1 MISPV
6 LCPACDGACVAWND
20 DMLEPC
26 AECDGTGR
34 AVVVSPMASEEMTWR
49 DAIITIDGVPM
60 PAESVTMTSHYG
72 PPRVS
77 VLVAQVSPMASDDE
91 GSAEE

>member
-1 MISPV
+1 MSADK
-6 LCPACDGACVAWND
+6 CPACDGACVLWVD

-34 AVVVSPMASEEMTWR
+34 AVVVSPMAVEALGM
-49 DAIITIDGVPM
+49 ATIDGVPM
-60 PAESVTMTSHYG
+60 PATKIHLSRPFMVFD
-72 PPRVS
+72 V
-77 VLVAQVSPMASDDE
+77 ASDDE